1 MTWPD
6 GYYQLGPSVSGSIW
20 EALGLPSRG
29 TRLRDLIHVGL
40 SFELLDQVAS
50 LLQMQRAD
58 ISNALC
64 MSPAMLARR
73 VRTGRLN
80 TAESDRLVALIA
92 VYEASLSLF
101 ENDAV
106 AAKKWM
112 NSRVRGLGSR
122 RPHRHV
128 GDEGRNECCLG
139 SYRSTGEG
147 SGRLSFVT
155 GVAQQ

>member
-1 MTWPD
+1 MNFE
-6 GYYQLGPSVSGSIW
+6 YQPGPPVSGSIW

-29 TRLRDLIHVGL
+29 TRLHDLIHMGL
-40 SFELLDQVAS
+40 SFELLTQVAG
-50 LLQMQRAD
+50 LLQMPRAD

-92 VYEASLSLF
+92 VYEEALSLF
-101 ENDAV
+101 ENDAD

-112 NSRVRGLGSR
+112 NSPVRGLGSR
-122 RPHRHV
+122 RPL
-128 GDEGRNECCLG
+128 DMLG
-139 SYRSTGEG
+139 TRVETNAVLDLI
-147 SGRLSFVT
+147 GRLER
-155 GVAQQ
+155 GVVV

>member
-1 MTWPD
+1 MNFE
-6 GYYQLGPSVSGSIW
+6 YQPSPSVSGSIW

-29 TRLRDLIHVGL
+29 TRLHDLIHVGL
-40 SFELLDQVAS
+40 SFELLDEVAMR
-50 LLQMQRAD
+50 LQMQRAD

-64 MSPAMLARR
+64 MSPAMLTRR
-73 VRTGRLN
+73 AKTGRLN

-112 NSRVRGLGSR
+112 NSRGRGLGSR
-122 RPHRHV
+122 RPL
-128 GDEGRNECCLG
+128 DMLG
-139 SYRSTGEG
+139 TRVETNAVLDLI
-147 SGRLSFVT
+147 GRLER
-155 GVAQQ
+155 GVVV